1 MASVTL
7 RRATQRLATIN
18 HSKIQLYRSTVSR
31 SAAPATRSQLYEAD
45 TIRLPRTPPSVTKLN
60 NGLEIR
66 ARDTNIP
73 GLVHFWNDMLKKG
86 ITPDGTSYLIL
97 LKLYAQHRLYGECV
111 KVFDDMV
118 TMGVGDKLQA
128 LNLIV
133 LSAIEDNAHFFEALS
148 IFSKYDL
155 SPDTTTYEYHLLYLD
170 RTDNLERAM
179 QLLDE
184 MHTKG
189 IPLNKECMRIVIS
202 MAARLNMPTLAME
215 LAINSK
221 DVVGPMDDIVNV
233 SILMSAAAS
242 LNAEVTQWAWN
253 LIPKSTTLTEPLCI
267 DILNLTNR
275 HGLPNLA
282 LSVLEYFL
290 RQRITLQEHHLAPL
304 IGSYCAA
311 PTNRKVNLREAFLAL
326 GKFQEYGVEIL
337 PESTEALVNVIG
349 KSTTTLDE
357 AYDILLEL
365 PRPVSVDAVNAT
377 LQAAAITLGDLP
389 RAIGIYKDISN
400 LQCTPTTQ
408 TFDILLAGCLKA
420 SHRALGE
427 RLFSE
432 MLSLGLTPSVQTYTR
447 LILLSLT
454 ETTYESAFERLEE
467 MKGQKMTPPLSVYDA
482 LVRRLVNEKDS
493 RADLAL
499 EDMEHCGYRI
509 SPSLRDF
516 LLGNEG
522 ADVRRTNRKGN
533 GAQHGRYEKRQNER
547 RSASAA

>member
-1 MASVTL
+1 
-7 RRATQRLATIN
+7 
-18 HSKIQLYRSTVSR
+18 
-31 SAAPATRSQLYEAD
+31 
-45 TIRLPRTPPSVTKLN
+45 
-60 NGLEIR
+60 
-66 ARDTNIP
+66 
-73 GLVHFWNDMLKKG
+73 MLKQG

-97 LKLYAQHRLYGECV
+97 LKLYAQHRLYGECM

-118 TMGVGDKLQA
+118 AMGVGDKLKA

-133 LSAIEDNAHFFEALS
+133 LSTIEDNAQFFEALS
-148 IFSKYDL
+148 LFSKYNI

-170 RTDNLERAM
+170 RGDNLERAM

-215 LAINSK
+215 LAINFK
-221 DVVGPMDDIVNV
+221 DVVGQMDDIVNV

-242 LNAEVTQWAWN
+242 LNANVTQWAWD
-253 LIPKSTTLTEPLCI
+253 LIPQSTTLTEPLCI
-267 DILNLTNR
+267 DILNLANR
-275 HGLPNLA
+275 HGLPELA

-304 IGSYCAA
+304 IGSFCAA
-311 PTNRKVNLREAFLAL
+311 KENKKANLREAFLAL
-326 GKFQEYGVEIL
+326 GKFHEYGVEML
-337 PESTEALVNVIG
+337 PESTEALVNAIG

-389 RAIGIYKDISN
+389 RAIGIYKDLST
-400 LQCTPTTQ
+400 LQCIPTTQ

-420 SHRALGE
+420 SHPALGE

-467 MKGQKMTPPLSVYDA
+467 MKTKKMTPPLSVYDA
-482 LVRRLVNEKDS
+482 LVRRLVSEKDP

-509 SPSLRDF
+509 TPSLRDF

-522 ADVRRTNRKGN
+522 TDVRRAKRKRD
-533 GAQHGRYEKRQNER
+533 GAQNERNEKRQNER
-547 RSASAA
+547 RSTSAGN